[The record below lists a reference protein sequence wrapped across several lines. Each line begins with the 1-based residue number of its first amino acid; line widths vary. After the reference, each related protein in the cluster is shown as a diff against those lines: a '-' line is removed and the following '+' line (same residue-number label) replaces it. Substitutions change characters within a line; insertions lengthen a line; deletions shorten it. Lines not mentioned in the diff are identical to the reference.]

1 MGKDLISFPD
11 LVGANGA
18 IETLCSS
25 VRKAAAPSDKFAGK
39 NIFKARV
46 LRAVSGRDQSPKDVQ
61 QMMGIKAG
69 EQNRSRGSGKQ
80 AYYVMVIEDHPH
92 AFLPNPCFQGDEG
105 LLTAGQNKLVQGTYT
120 TALWSGEKLD
130 PGDDILVRF
139 EHKDFSYDTDIC
151 YVMERLGSNIMNSKR
166 ELTSCITAGDAYN
179 DSEIYA
185 LGGAG
190 VDDHAGGAHNRRDLD
205 ALHPEMKKKVNA
217 LISAMKAR
225 GFDTQI
231 ITTWRSPQ
239 SQAQLRLENKSK
251 TSFGYHNFVDATG
264 AAASQA
270 ADLVDKGALYGPDNP
285 SSDPAAHEQATR
297 YFKALGEEAQKLGL
311 RWGGGSYYQKSNP
324 LWAQYG
330 MGWDPAHVELT
341 SSPGEDLFAAKQIAA
356 NLRII

>member
-25 VRKAAAPSDKFAGK
+25 VRKAAAPSDKFTGK

-46 LRAVSGRDQSPKDVQ
+46 LRSVSGRDMSPRDRQ
-61 QMMGIKAG
+61 AMEGIKAG
-69 EQNRSRGSGKQ
+69 EQNRSRGAGSQ
-80 AYYVMVIEDHPH
+80 AYYVMVIENHPH
-92 AFLPNPCFQGDEG
+92 AFLPSPCFQGDEG
-105 LLTAGQNKLVQGTYT
+105 ILTAGQNKLIQATYT

-151 YVMERLGSNIMNSKR
+151 YVMERLGSNIMQSKR
-166 ELTSCITAGDAYN
+166 ELTSCIQPSDAFN
-179 DSEIYA
+179 NGTISA
-185 LGGAG
+185 LGGDG
-190 VDDHAGGAHNRRDLD
+190 TDDHSSSAHNRRDIE
-205 ALHPEMKKKVNA
+205 ALHPAMKSKVTA
-217 LISAMKAR
+217 LINAMKAR
-225 GFDTQI
+225 GFETQI

-239 SQAQLRLENKSK
+239 SQQAKRLQGKSK

-270 ADLVDKGALYGPDNP
+270 ADLVDKGALYGPD
-285 SSDPAAHEQATR
+285 DPATDQEAHAQATK
-297 YFKALGEEAQKLGL
+297 YFKALGEEAKKLGL
-311 RWGGGSYYQKSNP
+311 RWGGDYKKSNP
-324 LWAQYG
+324 LWAQQG